1 MHLLIVIATE
11 GDKESAPHLIICLQ
25 NRWQW
30 WEIRQF
36 LIPMFV
42 WRCPNIKETEGATL
56 GWQIYGCKVDGA
68 VNEVQGSESIW
79 RKRNYHCFGS
89 HHVVGFFDDGPNKVL
104 LMGQSHFLMCPQL
117 DWKYSYKPKAAF
129 LTSDDFF
136 DLLVI
141 GSTHGLIQTKPS
153 LGNVAGRSQN
163 ELLRGIECSLT
174 SSYCP
179 NTSKCTFL
187 ASNLLQ

>member
-42 WRCPNIKETEGATL
+42 WRCPNIKTEGATL
-56 GWQIYGCKVDGA
+56 GWQIYGCIVDGA

-79 RKRNYHCFGS
+79 RKRNGHCFGS

-117 DWKYSYKPKAAF
+117 DWKYSYKPKASF
-129 LTSDDFF
+129 LTWM
-136 DLLVI
+136 
-141 GSTHGLIQTKPS
+141 T
-153 LGNVAGRSQN
+153 
-163 ELLRGIECSLT
+163 SLT
-174 SSYCP
+174 FSLLAQPMDWFRP
-179 NTSKCTFL
+179 NQ
-187 ASNLLQ
+187 AWAMLQGGRRMSC